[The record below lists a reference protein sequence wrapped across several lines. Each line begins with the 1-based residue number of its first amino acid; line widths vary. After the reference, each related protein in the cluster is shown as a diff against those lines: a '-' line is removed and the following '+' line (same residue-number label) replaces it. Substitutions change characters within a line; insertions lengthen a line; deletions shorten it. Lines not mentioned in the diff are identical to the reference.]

1 MTMATVTE
9 TIIGAKPETR
19 MISRFD
25 IHQRAQHLGLAVSFI
40 MLVITGLP
48 MKFFGL
54 GASVWWA
61 GVWGGVENLR
71 ASHHFFAYMMVVVCV
86 YHIIWLLYQGLVL
99 KKPVARKMV
108 PNKYDAIT
116 LAQEIKYFVGI
127 TKVRPKFDRY
137 AWREK
142 FDYWA
147 IFWGVPVMA
156 GSGFVLMYPV
166 LVTKFLPGW
175 AVPIAYIAHS
185 DEAMLALLWIFVVHI
200 FFAHFSPAIFPFNK
214 VIFTGKMNATQYRHE
229 HALEYENIMAAEQQ
243 AAAMPSSMPDIT
255 PPAPPAA
262 TDEPAVE

>member
-9 TIIGAKPETR
+9 TILGVKAETR
-19 MISRFD
+19 MIKRFD
-25 IHQRAQHLGLAVSFI
+25 IHQRLQHLGLMTSFV

-48 MKFFGL
+48 MKFFGV

-71 ASHHFFAYMMVVVCV
+71 ASHHFFAYMMVAVCV
-86 YHIIWLLYQGLVL
+86 YHVLWLLYQGLVL

-108 PNKYDAIT
+108 PSRYDATT
-116 LAQEIKYFVGI
+116 LVQEIKYFVGI
-127 TKVRPKFDRY
+127 SKVRPKFDRY

-147 IFWGVPVMA
+147 IFWGVPIM
-156 GSGFVLMYPV
+156 GISGFVLMYPV
-166 LVTKFLPGW
+166 LVTKYLPGW
-175 AVPIAYIAHS
+175 AVPVAYIAHS

-214 VIFTGKMNATQYRHE
+214 VIFTGRMNATQYRHE
-229 HALEYENIMAAEQQ
+229 HELEYEKMMAAEQPV
-243 AAAMPSSMPDIT
+243 AIE
-255 PPAPPAA
+255 PPASDNPPPAA
-262 TDEPAVE
+262 PAAEAETPKE